1 MTTHLTS
8 VHYKT
13 IMNGVP
19 AKMVVTFYTKPGCHL
34 CDNAYLQLESLKQDT
49 EFEIEVV
56 DIRSTDELYAEFR
69 ATIPA
74 IKVGDA
80 VFIEGPFAQDV
91 LEEIRREVI
100 KDNANPH

>member
-1 MTTHLTS
+1 LTL
-8 VHYKT
+8 VLYKT

-19 AKMVVTFYTKPGCHL
+19 AKMVVTFYTKSGCHL
-34 CDNAYLQLESLKQDT
+34 CDDAYLQLESLKLDAD
-49 EFEIEVV
+49 FDIEVV

-74 IKVGDA
+74 IRVGDK

-100 KDNANPH
+100 ENNANSH